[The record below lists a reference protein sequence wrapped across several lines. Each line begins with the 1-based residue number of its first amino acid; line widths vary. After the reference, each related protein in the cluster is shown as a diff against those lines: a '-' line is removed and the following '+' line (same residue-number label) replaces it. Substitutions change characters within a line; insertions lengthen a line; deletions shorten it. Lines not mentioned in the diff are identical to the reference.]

1 MLAVTKPQF
10 TLSVKTKKQTY
21 VMLWV
26 YFNLRL
32 FTDLFEEREKGSF
45 KNNYQ
50 SILRT
55 LPLSSEK

>member
-10 TLSVKTKKQTY
+10 TLSVKTNKQTY